1 MPNLI
6 FSKNLCGFA
15 YPQGSHNRLTL
26 LKDSTVVCGEGHILV
41 AKPNR
46 KPGSYLNIVIPS
58 VRLLFTAICLSNS
71 VQNEQFYVDEP
82 SGEPEVNS
90 QVSPDPVP
98 VPAVLETPTIQVETE
113 AAAVSNYLDPV
124 ETEIAAVSNYV
135 HD

>member
-90 QVSPDPVP
+90 QVSPDPGTGTGGVGD
-98 VPAVLETPTIQVETE
+98 AYNTSRDGSSCRKQL
-113 AAAVSNYLDPV
+113 SGSSRDGN
-124 ETEIAAVSNYV
+124 SCRK
-135 HD
+135 